1 MFGKKLYNETFFY
14 KPIRK
19 RTDALNVWFCFPAE
33 YVVGMSSLGFLNLF
47 RTADELDFVN
57 CERVF
62 SDTKKTRIFPN
73 QIELISYS
81 FSFEFDFINIYKSF
95 EKYSIPPVSS
105 ERDENC
111 PLIMGGGLVLSTN
124 PEPFYSMFDFI
135 VIGDGENILPKVFCI
150 LYENREKSRKEKLE
164 LISQIEGIYVPS
176 LNKYENI
183 KRECCELK
191 IAVTSPII
199 TPDTAFSNTF
209 LIELSRGCPFKC
221 NFCLTS
227 HINQPCRHPDF
238 TSVINAIDKGLEKS
252 DKIGLLGALISSNP
266 DFDQICEYI
275 LKKRKE
281 KEFVV
286 SIGSMRADSVKTIW
300 LDMLKET
307 SQKNVTLAIEA
318 GSQKMRDFINKRL
331 TEEQILNTTSKYLE
345 NGFGLKLY
353 GMIGFPKETQEDID
367 ALINLLKQI
376 KSNKKL
382 VLSLNSFIPKKH
394 TPFEKYSHESE
405 KTLKT
410 KMNYIKKKLTK
421 LGITF
426 RPSSIAWDEIQSV
439 VSMGDRTLAPI
450 LYEITKEQ
458 PTIGN
463 FKKHFR
469 KYKSGNF

>member
-14 KPIRK
+14 SPSVKQS
-19 RTDALNVWFCFPAE
+19 DALNVWFCFPAE
-33 YVVGMSSLGFLNLF
+33 YMVGMSSLGFLNLF
-47 RTADELDFVN
+47 RIADELDFVQ

-62 SDTKKTRIFPN
+62 TDTQKTKIFAN
-73 QIELISYS
+73 EVELISYS

-95 EKYSIPPVSS
+95 ENYSIPSVSS
-105 ERDENC
+105 ERDENY
-111 PLIMGGGLVLSTN
+111 PLVMGGGLVLSAN

-135 VIGDGENILPKVFCI
+135 IIGDGEEILPKVFSL
-150 LYENREKSRKEKLE
+150 LYENRNKSRKEKLE
-164 LISQIEGIYVPS
+164 LLSLIEGIYVPL
-176 LNKYENI
+176 LNQYENV
-183 KRECCELK
+183 KREYCKLND
-191 IAVTSPII
+191 AVTSPIV
-199 TPDTAFSNTF
+199 TPDTAFSGTY

-238 TSVINAIDKGLEKS
+238 ESVKKAIDKGLEKC

-266 DFDQICEYI
+266 DFDDICRYI
-275 LKKRKE
+275 LNKMDS
-281 KEFVV
+281 KEFSV
-286 SIGSMRADSVKTIW
+286 SIGSMRADLVKDIW
-300 LDMLKET
+300 IDMLKSA

-318 GSQKMRDFINKRL
+318 GSQRMRNFINKRL
-331 TEEQILNTTSKYLE
+331 SEEQILETTSKYIA

-353 GMIGFPKETQEDID
+353 GMIGFPDETQDDID

-394 TPFEKYSHESE
+394 TPFENFRHEEE
-405 KTLKT
+405 KTLKF
-410 KMNYIKKKLTK
+410 KMNYIKKSLIK

-426 RPSSIAWDEIQSV
+426 RPSSIAWDDIQAVISL
-439 VSMGDRTLAPI
+439 GDKSLAPI
-450 LYEITKEQ
+450 LRVIASDN
-458 PTIGN
+458 PTIGS

-469 KYKSGNF
+469 RYKSSEL